1 MGTIEIIKIIIEL
14 IVVIGGLTGFISIF
28 LFKEQDKRIK
38 NAEAKVNEATAQNS
52 IVRDYET
59 LLDRY
64 EKTLID
70 TDKRQEEINGLHSQR
85 YAIFEKKLEMNTQ
98 KIKELEKMKPF
109 VCLVEGCQLRKK
121 TR

>member
-1 MGTIEIIKIIIEL
+1 MSTIEIIKIIIEL
-14 IVVIGGLTGFISIF
+14 IVVIGGLTGFISF
-28 LFKEQDKRIK
+28 LFFKEQEKRIK

-64 EKTLID
+64 EKTLVD

-85 YAIFEKKLEMNTQ
+85 YEIFEKKLEMNTQ
-98 KIKELEKMKPF
+98 KIEELEKMKPF
-109 VCLVEGCQLRKK
+109 VCLVESCQQRKK